1 MKKIE
6 LPENWYIKACP
17 EFKKL
22 CDVKEACVNGNYLD
36 CVYFNYNSLDLSNY
50 WKKWSYYPNEEKAIE
65 LEKIEISFDL
75 FLKYL
80 NGESDEPDDL
90 QPLIKLLKE
99 IT

>member
-6 LPENWYIKACP
+6 LPKNWYIKACP

-22 CDVKEACVNGNYLD
+22 CDINAASVNGNYND
-36 CVYFNYNSLDLSNY
+36 CVYFNYNSLDLLDY
-50 WKKWSYYPNEEKAIE
+50 WRKWSYYPNEAEAIE
-65 LEKIEISFDL
+65 LGKTEIPFDL